1 MRHTAL
7 LLLSCSLLL
16 LQACGDKANT
26 STPSSAGTPAD
37 NTLPPAKD
45 ATPKPGPKARYALG
59 DKLYCYALSG
69 LVLRDQPAQSGA
81 KLASVPMYAPLDVID
96 IQPFTQAFQ
105 TKESCGLPINGHWVQ
120 VRYKDKEGW
129 IFDGYLLSYPPKVE
143 ISNIDYWTSLA
154 KVTASD
160 DKLPVEDGLV
170 EYNAV
175 TWANGVH
182 YTHKG
187 YEGGSDHIT
196 VLPRALF
203 SLGQAYLF
211 AIAEDPQSEYRQQ
224 WKCDCNVPE
233 QRVECQNKEGYGAI
247 SIQLDDAGNPVIT
260 ENWAD

>member
-7 LLLSCSLLL
+7 FLLSFSLLF
-16 LQACGDKANT
+16 QACGDKAST
-26 STPSSAGTPAD
+26 TTPSGSGTTAET
-37 NTLPPAKD
+37 TLPPEKEE
-45 ATPKPGPKARYALG
+45 TPKPVSKARYAQG

-81 KLASVPMYAPLDVID
+81 KLASVPMFAPLDVID
-96 IQPFTQAFQ
+96 IQPFTKAFQ
-105 TKESCGLPINGHWVQ
+105 TKESCGLPIDGHWVQ

-129 IFDGYLLSYPPKVE
+129 IFDGYLLSFPPKVE
-143 ISNIDYWTSLA
+143 TSDIDYWTGLS

-160 DKLPVEDGLV
+160 DKLPAEDGLV

-175 TWANGVH
+175 TWANGVQ

-196 VLPRALF
+196 VLPRTLF
-203 SLGQAYLF
+203 NLGQAYLF
-211 AIAEDPQSEYRQQ
+211 AIAEDPQSDYREQ

-233 QRVECQNKEGYGAI
+233 QRVECANKEGYGAI